1 MSEMIMCINCK
12 HLRRDG
18 WCERIADSPRE
29 YLERRCDFFQ
39 AVTKGDYLRR
49 MKDVE
54 LARFF
59 CDISSCRNCIA
70 KRCCGAGQNG
80 FLDWLKEESN
90 VKKSS
95 K

>member
-1 MSEMIMCINCK
+1 MSDMIMCINCK

-39 AVTKGDYLRR
+39 TATKADIIRR
-49 MKDVE
+49 MPEEE
-54 LARFF
+54 LARFL
-59 CDISSCRNCIA
+59 CEITGPCRNCLA

-80 FLDWLKEESN
+80 FLDWLKEEIN
-90 VKKSS
+90 GQK
-95 K
+95 